1 MTKRTGGALHALRV
15 RDFRL
20 IAGGNMVSQMGTWVQ
35 YVAMGW
41 VARELTDNTLLIA
54 FVFAAQWFPYLVLS
68 PITGVIADRVDRR
81 KIVLWGNIAMIA
93 PALTLGLLI
102 QLHHI
107 AIASLVALV
116 IAGGAAQAFT
126 QPAANAFIPAL
137 VPPQDLHS
145 AIALN
150 AGLSNSTRVI
160 GPTIGGVIIS
170 AWGVA
175 WGFHINAISFLG
187 VAIACVAVKTRPKRN
202 PPSKSGYWDGLRS
215 GITYLRANRAAMRI
229 MTLVAAVTLLM
240 MHAGLMSIMAKDVLH
255 GNAGTYGLLSSG
267 PGFGFVAAALLTT
280 TLTNNRRRT
289 TALFLAAAGTGVALV
304 IVGLSRS
311 VPLSVAGMG
320 VFGFCIMTMTTV
332 ATMLLLATSADEYR
346 GRMMGLYGVVSIGL
360 FTVNSLLGGAVATV
374 LGAPFTIWLCGAAIL
389 AAVAAFALTGTI
401 DVIRKGLDG
410 REAEQRLEST
420 RG

>member
-35 YVAMGW
+35 YVARGW

-68 PITGVIADRVDRR
+68 PITGVIADRIDRR

-240 MHAGLMSIMAKDVLH
+240 MNAGLMSIMAKDVLH

-289 TALFLAAAGTGVALV
+289 TALLFCGGRDGRGPGDSWALAIRAA
-304 IVGLSRS
+304 VGGRYGS
-311 VPLSVAGMG
+311 VRILHNDDDHGGDDAVAGNEHRRIPRSHDG
-320 VFGFCIMTMTTV
+320 PLQCGQHRVVHRQLSTRRSGRHRPGRPV
-332 ATMLLLATSADEYR
+332 HDLAVWHR
-346 GRMMGLYGVVSIGL
+346 H
-360 FTVNSLLGGAVATV
+360 LGGRRRLRPDRHNRRYPQRA
-374 LGAPFTIWLCGAAIL
+374 
-389 AAVAAFALTGTI
+389 
-401 DVIRKGLDG
+401 G
-410 REAEQRLEST
+410 RA

>member
-68 PITGVIADRVDRR
+68 PITGVIADRIDRR
-81 KIVLWGNIAMIA
+81 KIVLWGNVAMIA

-145 AIALN
+145 AIAL
-150 AGLSNSTRVI
+150 
-160 GPTIGGVIIS
+160 
-170 AWGVA
+170 
-175 WGFHINAISFLG
+175 
-187 VAIACVAVKTRPKRN
+187 KR
-202 PPSKSGYWDGLRS
+202 
-215 GITYLRANRAAMRI
+215 
-229 MTLVAAVTLLM
+229 
-240 MHAGLMSIMAKDVLH
+240 
-255 GNAGTYGLLSSG
+255 
-267 PGFGFVAAALLTT
+267 
-280 TLTNNRRRT
+280 
-289 TALFLAAAGTGVALV
+289 
-304 IVGLSRS
+304 
-311 VPLSVAGMG
+311 
-320 VFGFCIMTMTTV
+320 
-332 ATMLLLATSADEYR
+332 
-346 GRMMGLYGVVSIGL
+346 
-360 FTVNSLLGGAVATV
+360 
-374 LGAPFTIWLCGAAIL
+374 
-389 AAVAAFALTGTI
+389 
-401 DVIRKGLDG
+401 
-410 REAEQRLEST
+410 
-420 RG
+420 